1 MNDIEFLI
9 DTIGDTV
16 KINDIDSKALIT
28 HSNVTKQEERYIH
41 TMTAL
46 KQGDLITYENER
58 YLVVTETVTKRA
70 NKYKALIRHCNY
82 SLEYPGETR
91 QELMLDKDG
100 KPLTNRFGDEIYI
113 TVEGKP
119 VTVHTIIENSSF
131 AINGVQLMVGI
142 NQIIVTVQNNK
153 DNSDKLKVNTT
164 FNVMD
169 NKWKVLNVDKS
180 QKGLLII
187 TCEKTI

>member
-9 DTIGDTV
+9 DTIGDTL
-16 KINDIDSKALIT
+16 KINDNDSKALIT

-41 TMTAL
+41 TIVAI

-82 SLEYPGETR
+82 SLEYPGESR
-91 QELMLDKDG
+91 QELLLDKNG
-100 KPLTNRFGDEIYI
+100 KPMYDRYGDEIYV

-119 VTVHTIIENSSF
+119 ITVDTIIENSSF
-131 AINGVQLMVGI
+131 AINGVQLMVSI

-153 DNSDKLKVNTT
+153 DNSDKLKVNST
-164 FNVMD
+164 FNVME

-187 TCEKTI
+187 TCEKTV